1 MENKNIL
8 LGAVLILLIALVTFN
23 LDITGKVAQPSIT
36 TIMVSPTTV
45 QQGDKI
51 TITVT
56 PGEKGARKNLYFW
69 VGNYRKAI
77 TNLFCKEQTKSRSS
91 GRCFEPETMTYSIPT
106 SWKQDTYSVAVY
118 DFGIRYYVRADF
130 TVIQNPKLIHPNW

>member
-23 LDITGKVAQPSIT
+23 LDITGEIT
-36 TIMVSPTTV
+36 KPTITKITVQPTTV

-56 PGEKGARKNLYFW
+56 PGEKGANRNLYFM
-69 VGNYRKAI
+69 VGNYRRLI
-77 TNLFCKEQTKSRSS
+77 SNLFCRESGLST
-91 GRCFEPETMTYSIPT
+91 GRCLKPETMTFVIPV
-106 SWKQDTYSVAVY
+106 SWKPDIYSVAVY
-118 DFGIRYYVRADF
+118 DFGIKDYVRADF
-130 TVIQNPKLIHPNW
+130 TVTQNPKLVHPNW

>member
-23 LDITGKVAQPSIT
+23 LDITGKVSNPVIT
-36 TIMVSPTTV
+36 KITVEPTTV

-56 PGEKGARKNLYFW
+56 PGEKGARKNLYFM
-69 VGNYRKAI
+69 VGNYRRMI
-77 TNLFCKEQTKSRSS
+77 SNLFCKEQNKNRSS
-91 GRCFEPETMTYSIPT
+91 GKCFNPETMTFMIPV
-106 SWKQDTYSVAVY
+106 SWKPDVYSVAVY
-118 DFGIRYYVRADF
+118 DYGIRDYVRTDF
-130 TVIQNPKLIHPNW
+130 TVNQNPKLINPNW